1 MPGDG
6 VDVGEEAAAWVSEFL
21 QVEGCR
27 MYHMSPHHK
36 PRMLLD
42 DDRWADSCLP
52 GEEVGYFCSFCTID
66 TSMLCLCMC
75 GLVVVLVWLLK
86 CLSKLSYPNV

>member
-1 MPGDG
+1 MHGEG

-36 PRMLLD
+36 PRVLLD
-42 DDRWADSCLP
+42 DDSWADSCLP
-52 GEEVGYFCSFCTID
+52 GEEVGYFCSFCTICVGF
-66 TSMLCLCMC
+66 SM
-75 GLVVVLVWLLK
+75 VVK
-86 CLSKLSYPNV
+86 MSI